1 MRLNG
6 WLRLWVSASVVAL
19 AVCAGGVA
27 SQWPSEQ
34 SIPDSLSLYDSMTPE
49 ARAQIIESEAEASQG
64 VRMPNG
70 HIVYLKA
77 EVAAS
82 RKTEALLQYQ
92 AAVLAKVREAQQELV
107 ARTAIWW
114 LGTSLAILVLGCLV
128 AWVRAGFRATK

>member
-19 AVCAGGVA
+19 GACAASVA

-34 SIPDSLSLYDSMTPE
+34 SIPHSLGLYDSLTPE
-49 ARAQIIESEAEASQG
+49 ARTQIMESEDEASQG

-70 HIVYLKA
+70 HIIYLKA

-92 AAVLAKVREAQQELV
+92 AAVQAKVREAQQELV
-107 ARTAIWW
+107 AQTAIWW
-114 LGTSLAILVLGCLV
+114 LGTSLAILVLGCLAV
-128 AWVRAGFRATK
+128 WVRAGFRATK